1 MTDHDLRPFASP
13 EELEIETKKLELSR
27 LSEELAQK
35 ELDLEEARLSL
46 GQFHRRYFRTIGEKY
61 VVLDDLLAQIAELA
75 AEKNPSNQNAQTS
88 ARRARDQAAETA
100 REFKGMQEKQEPIAS
115 STQASDECK
124 TLYRHIAS
132 IIHPDKALDEE
143 TKEIRTRLMGEL
155 NDSYAKRDID
165 GMKKVLAEWQE
176 SPEAVSGVGTAVELV
191 RVIRTISQVR
201 RRIAEVDKALSDIL
215 TSDMYSLMVVVREAD
230 LQGRDMLSEMSRD
243 LEDRI
248 TQARHRLA
256 SLK

>member
-1 MTDHDLRPFASP
+1 MTDHDLTAFASP
-13 EELEIETKKLELSR
+13 EEQEIETKTLELSR

-35 ELDLEEARLSL
+35 ELDLEDARLSL
-46 GQFHRRYFRTIGEKY
+46 AQFHRRYFHTIGEKY
-61 VVLDDLLAQIAELA
+61 VVLDELLAQIAELA
-75 AEKNPSNQNAQTS
+75 AEKNPYNHKAQTS

-100 REFKGMQEKQEPIAS
+100 REFEGIEQKQEPIAS
-115 STQASDECK
+115 STQASEECK
-124 TLYRHIAS
+124 DLYRHVAS

-143 TKEIRTRLMGEL
+143 TKEIRTRLMAEL

-176 SPEAVSGVGTAVELV
+176 SPEAVSGVGPAVELV
-191 RVIRTISQVR
+191 RVIRAISQVR

-215 TSDMYSLMVVVREAD
+215 TSDMYSLMVAVREAD
-230 LQGRDMLSEMSRD
+230 LQGRDMLSEMARD
-243 LEDRI
+243 LESRI

>member
-1 MTDHDLRPFASP
+1 MTDHDLGPFASP
-13 EELEIETKKLELSR
+13 EELEIETKKIELSR
-27 LSEELAQK
+27 LSEELAER

-46 GQFHRRYFRTIGEKY
+46 RQFHRRYFSTIGEKY

-100 REFKGMQEKQEPIAS
+100 REFKGIQEKQEPIAS

-132 IIHPDKALDEE
+132 IIHPDKALHEE
-143 TKEIRTRLMGEL
+143 TKEIRTRLMAEL

-165 GMKKVLAEWQE
+165 GMKRILAEWQN
-176 SPEAVSGVGTAVELV
+176 SPDAVSGVGPAVELV
-191 RVIRTISQVR
+191 RVIRAISQVR
-201 RRIAEVDKALSDIL
+201 RRIAEVDKTLSDIL
-215 TSDMYSLMVVVREAD
+215 TSDMYSLMVAVHEAD
-230 LQGRDMLSEMSRD
+230 LQGRDMLNEMSRD

-248 TQARHRLA
+248 TQARHMLA
-256 SLK
+256 SLE